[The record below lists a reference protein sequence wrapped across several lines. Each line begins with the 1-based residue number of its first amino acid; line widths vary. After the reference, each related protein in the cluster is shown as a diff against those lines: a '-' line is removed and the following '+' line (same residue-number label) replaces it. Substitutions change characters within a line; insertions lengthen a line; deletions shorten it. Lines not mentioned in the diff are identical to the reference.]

1 MAGIKHVLES
11 RYYEKLKLQRAL
23 EKRFPD
29 EDGKFDLKNIN
40 EKWVFY
46 APEQTTRE
54 DLKDAEIIATS
65 FVDEVAVP
73 VRVISTGDEM
83 KDKKNTSAEVHQF
96 STLEQV
102 KSHFSRT
109 THPYNFVPL
118 EITKPMFNC
127 LIENFDLKASP
138 EDVASCFYD
147 KDFDVE
153 STHCAPFS
161 VHYDETVTEVS
172 YTIRYPEF
180 KPAQGTWVIRQT
192 GIYQKF
198 NTKTSQNMFI
208 LFNPAPSTTLHQC
221 AQALASKAPQ
231 SIQQDFFWLHKELF
245 RTYFSAWRLYNRYL
259 ETLLIP
265 IANNA
270 VATFIEELT
279 ETEYHHL
286 TELAFLE
293 TRLVQ
298 VPSMLAAS
306 RDVLEGLSR
315 LCYEM
320 NEREDEKITKLS
332 RSASATFQQHMR
344 QCVGYTRVAECLHQ
358 RAQKITQLLANTL
371 SFREQLN
378 AKVQNN
384 SMLKLNKL
392 ITNLTVLYLPASFV
406 ASFFG
411 MNFFDFD
418 NESRRIVGTSVLW
431 IYFLCSAAMTVFT
444 YMFYHLLIQKTLLK
458 RITWS
463 MPSIK
468 IFTGMRARKK
478 NLTQGHELV

>member
-1 MAGIKHVLES
+1 MERIKNMFDS
-11 RYYEKLKLQRAL
+11 RYYDKLKLQRAL

-29 EDGKFDLKNIN
+29 ANGKFDLK
-40 EKWVFY
+40 
-46 APEQTTRE
+46 E
-54 DLKDAEIIATS
+54 DLKDAEIIPTS
-65 FVDEVAVP
+65 QVNNIHLASMHTLPLNFVDEVVVP
-73 VRVISTGDEM
+73 VRVISTGGEIEDGE
-83 KDKKNTSAEVHQF
+83 NTSAEVHQF

-102 KSHFSRT
+102 ESHFSRT
-109 THPYNFVPL
+109 THSYNFVSICQRNSYKPL
-118 EITKPMFNC
+118 EITQPMFNC

-153 STHCAPFS
+153 STYCAPFTIQ
-161 VHYDETVTEVS
+161 YEGTVTEVS

-198 NTKTSQNMFI
+198 NPKTSQNLFI
-208 LFNPAPSTTLHQC
+208 LFNPAPSTKLHQC
-221 AQALASKAPQ
+221 AQTLVSKGPQ
-231 SIQQDFFWLHKELF
+231 SIQQDFFWLHKEFF
-245 RTYFSAWRLYNRYL
+245 RTYFSAWRLYNAYL

-298 VPSMLAAS
+298 VPTILAAS
-306 RDVLEGLSR
+306 RDVLEGLLG
-315 LCYEM
+315 LCCEVTD
-320 NEREDEKITKLS
+320 REDEKIAELS
-332 RSASATFQQHMR
+332 KSASVAFQQHIR
-344 QCVGYTRVAECLHQ
+344 ECAGYTRVAECLQQ
-358 RAQKITQLLANTL
+358 RAQKITELLANTL

-378 AKVQNN
+378 AKMQNN
-384 SMLKLNKL
+384 SMIKLNEL

-411 MNFFDFD
+411 MNFFNFD
-418 NESRRIVGTSVLW
+418 NESRRIVENTAETNNLEDPFDESVYQDEDEEEGT
-431 IYFLCSAAMTVFT
+431 
-444 YMFYHLLIQKTLLK
+444 K
-458 RITWS
+458 
-463 MPSIK
+463 
-468 IFTGMRARKK
+468 
-478 NLTQGHELV
+478 